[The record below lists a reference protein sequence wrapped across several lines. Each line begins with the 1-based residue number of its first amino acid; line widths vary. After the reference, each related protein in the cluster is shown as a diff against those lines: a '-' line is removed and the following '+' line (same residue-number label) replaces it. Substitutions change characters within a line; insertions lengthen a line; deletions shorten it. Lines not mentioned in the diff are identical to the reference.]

1 MRGQGRAL
9 PAMAL
14 AAMSLIPGAPN
25 RIAWRGT
32 ITTAAGLTGSFR
44 TRTHLFVSRDGET
57 AEYRGRFR
65 CRGPGC
71 PLRHGHIG
79 VVPAYGFPR
88 PPSIDLVIFGA
99 RHPTTLNCYV
109 DNQPHQPPNFD
120 IQGKYTCDTVVPPE
134 PPPVR
139 RFSEGTLSLMRWAR
153 P

>member
-1 MRGQGRAL
+1 M
-9 PAMAL
+9 
-14 AAMSLIPGAPN
+14 
-25 RIAWRGT
+25 RIA
-32 ITTAAGLTGSFR
+32 
-44 TRTHLFVSRDGET
+44 LF
-57 AEYRGRFR
+57 
-65 CRGPGC
+65 C
-71 PLRHGHIG
+71 PS
-79 VVPAYGFPR
+79 YGQVGGIEEKAR
-88 PPSIDLVIFGA
+88 VLIEAFGA